1 MVRRAEISQ
10 PGMRLPLAAQSECLG
25 QSRLP
30 DPRLCRDHHDLT
42 ATCPRLSPSATKEF
56 EFFLAANER
65 RLANPQRLEATGDPA
80 LSKDTEGWHWRLQS
94 FDLNLAE
101 ALVLE

>member
-65 RLANPQRLEATGDPA
+65 RLARAQCLEPTTNPA
-80 LSKDTEGWHWRLQS
+80 LSKNAEGWHWRGQS
-94 FDLNLAE
+94 FDLDFA
-101 ALVLE
+101 